1 MREYVCK
8 GCGATIVWIRTPGG
22 KSMPC
27 DINQHLYIQKANGPK
42 KIVTQNGEVLS
53 CEYTDDP
60 YKATGIG
67 YAPHWGSCQAADRFK
82 GARK

>member
-1 MREYVCK
+1 MRITKCK
-8 GCGATIVWIRTPGG
+8 ACGAPIVWIKTMSG

-27 DINQHLYIQKANGPK
+27 DTSPQYYTQKPNSGSK

-53 CEYTDDP
+53 CEYTEDP

-67 YAPHWGSCQAADRFK
+67 YAPHWGTCPEADKFK
-82 GARK
+82 K